1 MEINLAKWKRWS
13 REFLPPDPLGG
24 MQSGYARQYN
34 PDQAFKIYLGGLLVS
49 DLKFTIPEAKQI
61 LDDLE
66 EWLVSQGYYIVAGN
80 VAQQTAIEKQVQ
92 KYSIHIMAD
101 KKTGLF
107 YAMRGILSNQPFD
120 LVDLRDVQIRKEQY
134 VESVI
139 VPNEKNHVNL
149 DPTTIRMVN
158 ITGLFN
164 TFLKNLGLR
173 E

>member
-107 YAMRGILSNQPFD
+107 YAVRGILSNQP
-120 LVDLRDVQIRKEQY
+120 VDLRGVQVRKEQY
-134 VESVI
+134 VESSI

-158 ITGLFN
+158 ITGFFN